1 MAAWKENIE
10 FKLPNPS
17 KIHQVKNHPSLPY
30 SQAPFFYAELSQLN
44 TLGSKGLQLLVL
56 TGQRSGQIR
65 TAKWSDID
73 FEKRTWSFQRDNM
86 KMSIPHVIPICD
98 YLFSTK
104 GNALADVSVSKVIK
118 DMNKKCVR
126 SGRPEWVDPTDNRPV
141 NPHGFRATLRVWGAD
156 QQHPRMLWSFRSRT
170 SLRIK
175 LKPLTIEAI

>member
-1 MAAWKENIE
+1 
-10 FKLPNPS
+10 
-17 KIHQVKNHPSLPY
+17 
-30 SQAPFFYAELSQLN
+30 
-44 TLGSKGLQLLVL
+44 
-56 TGQRSGQIR
+56 
-65 TAKWSDID
+65 
-73 FEKRTWSFQRDNM
+73 M
-86 KMSIPHVIPICD
+86 KMSIPHVIPIYDRLIDVLNTIDKADSD